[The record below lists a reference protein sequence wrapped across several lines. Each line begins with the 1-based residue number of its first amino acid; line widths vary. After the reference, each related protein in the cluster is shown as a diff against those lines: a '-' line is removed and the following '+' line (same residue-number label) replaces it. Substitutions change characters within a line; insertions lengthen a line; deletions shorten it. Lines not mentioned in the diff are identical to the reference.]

1 MGGRGSNS
9 GASGGNLLVGLG
21 SDEYLVSKKDWR
33 LRIEKRENGK
43 YHVFGVGVGRW
54 ERMLGTTMDK
64 KQVMEIINKNIKEGN
79 LFTKEKKKPIVQ
91 KEPVKNNAPR
101 KKYIKYRSKSV
112 DIQYGSK
119 NMSVRAKNFKTWSAG
134 GHRRIYFDIGN
145 DEYNI
150 GSGYIDSSKNAKTP
164 RWDRVLNVGRRRIVL
179 QDTIRYPSSVKREA
193 VEYAIEQ
200 IFKR

>member
-1 MGGRGSNS
+1 MGGRGSS
-9 GASGGNLLVGLG
+9 SGGAKTLLSGLG
-21 SDEYLVSKKDWR
+21 SDEHLSSKKGWI
-33 LRIEKRENGK
+33 RIEKRENGK
-43 YHVFGVGVGRW
+43 YHVFGVGTGRQQI
-54 ERMLGTTMDK
+54 MFGTTMDK
-64 KQVMEIINKNIKEGN
+64 KQVTEIINKNIKEGN
-79 LFTKEKKKPIVQ
+79 LFTKEKNKPIVQ

-119 NMSVRAKNFKTWSAG
+119 NMSVRAENFKTWSAG

-145 DEYNI
+145 DDYNI